1 MAIILMRLLSA
12 FAVLWGLFGV
22 LALLSFS
29 VFRLGAIAF
38 TFFDYPANVWQWLA
52 LLIWLLFMAYSEGYR
67 GFQQAFAP
75 RFAARLHWLVEN
87 PKPWLVLLAPLYAM
101 GFIYA
106 SYKRML
112 ISYLILLMVIGFVLI
127 AEMLPAP
134 WRAIMDAGVVLGLS
148 WGVVA
153 IFVATIN
160 VLFFSAGKV
169 DPELPKHM

>member
-12 FAVLWGLFGV
+12 IAALWGLFGV

-38 TFFDYPANVWQWLA
+38 TFFDYPANVWHWVA
-52 LLIWLLFMAYSEGYR
+52 LLIWLLFMAYS
-67 GFQQAFAP
+67 
-75 RFAARLHWLVEN
+75 FAARLHWLVEN
-87 PKPWLVLLAPLYAM
+87 PKPWLVVLAPVYAM

-169 DPELPKHM
+169 DPELPKHI